1 MAHLLCGFSCVFV
14 DVQQGMFACLALSQ
28 RVNILCFTFLIFRTH
43 VILLKECSSP
53 VFLKAL
59 VVAIV
64 SRHSC
69 DGAFC
74 CAPHPPPHPPTRL
87 SLAFISNARKSAPFT
102 MRLFQSRGGAPPFS
116 ERL

>member
-1 MAHLLCGFSCVFV
+1 MFGAKSKCKHNLLYISHFSH
-14 DVQQGMFACLALSQ
+14 ACYICS
-28 RVNILCFTFLIFRTH
+28 RSV
-43 VILLKECSSP
+43 LLQ
-53 VFLKAL
+53 FFFKAL

-74 CAPHPPPHPPTRL
+74 CAPHPPLHPPTRL
-87 SLAFISNARKSAPFT
+87 ALAFISNARKSAPFT